1 MRELRTQ
8 ERRPVRSGACW
19 AGWRPYTGYHP
30 PPATLFQSKNERR
43 PQQEGRRSAND
54 MPGIGSPIVG
64 VGHHL
69 PPFEMKYPA
78 RRRVSPR

>member
-8 ERRPVRSGACW
+8 ERRPVRSGVCW

-43 PQQEGRRSAND
+43 PQQEGRRSAC
-54 MPGIGSPIVG
+54 ITSV
-64 VGHHL
+64 L
-69 PPFEMKYPA
+69 WRMKYPA

>member
-8 ERRPVRSGACW
+8 ERRPVRSGVCW

-43 PQQEGRRSAND
+43 PQQEGRRSAW
-54 MPGIGSPIVG
+54 
-64 VGHHL
+64 HHL
-69 PPFEMKYPA
+69 RSVEDEVT
-78 RRRVSPR
+78 R

>member
-43 PQQEGRRSAND
+43 PQQEGRRSANV
-54 MPGIGSPIVG
+54 MPYSGG

-69 PPFEMKYPA
+69 LPFESSYPA
-78 RRRVSPR
+78 RRRSGRA

>member
-43 PQQEGRRSAND
+43 PQQEGRRSERGTTSLQTLRFRTPLGGA
-54 MPGIGSPIVG
+54 S
-64 VGHHL
+64 
-69 PPFEMKYPA
+69 
-78 RRRVSPR
+78 RRDDLR